1 MNIKNM
7 IIEND
12 YEFSLSEF
20 KSAFFSFS
28 LLSSVSTSSSNSSL
42 SSHSS
47 QKENP
52 IQIHNQQNDIIKI
65 CVLLFDTYKS
75 MCFLS
80 TKDQNSQSVSRQSTR
95 ESLLP
100 GLSCLK
106 EIFQDS
112 IIIHSGSSGQND
124 YVKSLDAMIH
134 KIESDMYESSNEN
147 SPPNSTKSQLSPSP
161 SFKRIN
167 TDYKTPVN
175 TSIVSEI
182 GNKGPGILLSTSPSS
197 ASSTN
202 TAASLS
208 QNQINES
215 LTTNANFKSFVFKG
229 FNNFKDQSKDKLSNF
244 LITNKN
250 LKK

>member
-1 MNIKNM
+1 M

-28 LLSSVSTSSSNSSL
+28 LLSNVSISSSNSSL

-52 IQIHNQQNDIIKI
+52 IHIHNQQNDIIKI
-65 CVLLFDTYKS
+65 CVLLFETYKS

-80 TKDQNSQSVSRQSTR
+80 LDDQNSQPVSRQSTR

-106 EIFQDS
+106 GIFHDS
-112 IIIHSGSSGQND
+112 IIIHSGSSGQNE
-124 YVKSLDAMIH
+124 YVKSLNAMIH
-134 KIESDMYESSNEN
+134 KIESDMNDISNEN
-147 SPPNSTKSQLSPSP
+147 SPPNSTNTHLSPSP
-161 SFKRIN
+161 PLKIIN
-167 TDYKTPVN
+167 SDNKTPVK
-175 TSIVSEI
+175 TSIVGEI
-182 GNKGPGILLSTSPSS
+182 VSRNTGVVLSGSSSS
-197 ASSTN
+197 ASSTG
-202 TAASLS
+202 TATPVC

-215 LTTNANFKSFVFKG
+215 LSTNGNFKTFVFKG